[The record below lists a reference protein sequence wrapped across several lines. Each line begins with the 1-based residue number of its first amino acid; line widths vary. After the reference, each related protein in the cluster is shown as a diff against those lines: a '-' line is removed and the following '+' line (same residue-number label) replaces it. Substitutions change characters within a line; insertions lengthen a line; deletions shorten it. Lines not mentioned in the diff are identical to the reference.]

1 MPYLDFS
8 ERDKHAG
15 SWYNEWV
22 CLVAF
27 VVFTF
32 IYLFFYQNDV
42 LAAGQHVLSGGQ
54 THYSR
59 GVGAVL
65 ITLVLGILQR
75 CVYHLTRLRKR
86 AHALTYLPS
95 LLVLT
100 LITDVSSN
108 IDLGF
113 SFGGWLIALPL
124 IIVAYV
130 PLVIVLRQMEPFEPD
145 NGQWGLFARSTWIN
159 LLTMV
164 VMFVLVGLFSNH
176 DATFHYRMRM
186 EKLLLDEDYRAAL
199 KVGRK
204 SEVTDNSLTMLRAY
218 ALAHEGQLGNRFFE
232 YPVTEATASLLPE
245 GKVARTVIM
254 PDSLITLFAR
264 KVGVRAD
271 YKLTQLLIDRKL
283 KVFAA
288 AVVVAYPDSLMP
300 KHYAEALTMY
310 NTMATKDS
318 IEGDETEMELRYLD
332 FCQKRKSL
340 PKATVANAMRR
351 AYGRTYWYYYHY
363 GWKKD

>member
-1 MPYLDFS
+1 
-8 ERDKHAG
+8 
-15 SWYNEWV
+15 
-22 CLVAF
+22 
-27 VVFTF
+27 
-32 IYLFFYQNDV
+32 
-42 LAAGQHVLSGGQ
+42 
-54 THYSR
+54 
-59 GVGAVL
+59 
-65 ITLVLGILQR
+65 
-75 CVYHLTRLRKR
+75 
-86 AHALTYLPS
+86 
-95 LLVLT
+95 
-100 LITDVSSN
+100 
-108 IDLGF
+108 
-113 SFGGWLIALPL
+113 
-124 IIVAYV
+124 
-130 PLVIVLRQMEPFEPD
+130 
-145 NGQWGLFARSTWIN
+145 
-159 LLTMV
+159 MV

-254 PDSLITLFAR
+254 PDSLITLYAR

-271 YKLTQLLIDRKL
+271 YKLTQLLIDREL
-283 KVFAA
+283 KRFAA

-332 FCQKRKSL
+332 FCQKKKSL

>member
-27 VVFTF
+27 IVFTF
-32 IYLFFYQNDV
+32 TYLFFYQADV
-42 LAAGQHVLSGGQ
+42 LAAGQHVLSGGK

-59 GVGAVL
+59 GVGSVL
-65 ITLVLGILQR
+65 ITLVLCILQR
-75 CVYHLTRLRKR
+75 CVFHLTRLRKR

-100 LITDVSSN
+100 FITDVSSH

-113 SFGGWLIALPL
+113 SYGGWLIALPL

-145 NGQWGLFARSTWIN
+145 NARGGTFSRSSWIN
-159 LLTMV
+159 LLNMV
-164 VMFVLVGLFSNH
+164 VMFMLVGLFSNH
-176 DATFHYRMRM
+176 DASFHYRMRM
-186 EKLLLDEDYRAAL
+186 EKLLLDEEYRDAL

-218 ALAHEGQLGNRFFE
+218 ALAHEGLLGSRFFE
-232 YPVTEATASLLPE
+232 YPVTKATGSLLPD

-254 PDSLITLFAR
+254 PDSLVTLFTR
-264 KVGVRAD
+264 KVGVRAE
-271 YKLTQLLIDRKL
+271 YKLTQLLLDRKL
-283 KVFAA
+283 KEFAA
-288 AVVVAYPDSLMP
+288 AVVVAFPDSLMP

-310 NTMATKDS
+310 NAMARKDS
-318 IEGDETEMELRYLD
+318 IVGDETEMELRYLD
-332 FCQKRKSL
+332 FCRKEKSL

-351 AYGRTYWYYYHY
+351 AYGRTYWYYYKY
-363 GWKKD
+363 GWKED